1 MTSMGAITF
10 SKERTVRKG
19 LVTRCQVQSQISSEI
34 LTALEKRPKQT
45 NKSPSLLQSCHS
57 ITACM
62 QKVTRQPKK
71 CSVDQ
76 QAHGYV
82 CSEHRL

>member
-34 LTALEKRPKQT
+34 LTALEKQT